1 MLNVLHC
8 IYKIGGNKMTTLN
21 IRIDENLKNDVEKV
35 LCQLGLTTSDAVR
48 IFFSQIRNTQ
58 SIPFELKLYDEPTKM
73 AIQAIEESEDDVKNG
88 RVSKPYTDSS
98 QLMADLLKA

>member
-1 MLNVLHC
+1 
-8 IYKIGGNKMTTLN
+8 
-21 IRIDENLKNDVEKV
+21 
-35 LCQLGLTTSDAVR
+35 
-48 IFFSQIRNTQ
+48 
-58 SIPFELKLYDEPTKM
+58 LYDEPTKM